1 VRVAARN
8 YTVRVPIFRVSDPEL
23 LPVLLEELT
32 ERHDCLAEA
41 VGSDRVVVSLLG
53 SFHTD
58 AMRMEAELRIRAW
71 QAAQRSRG
79 VHVDVE
85 LEHYH

>member
-1 VRVAARN
+1 V
-8 YTVRVPIFRVSDPEL
+8 L
-23 LPVLLEELT
+23 LADCGLLEELT
-32 ERHDCLAEA
+32 GIDCSPRQSAGPDA
-41 VGSDRVVVSLLG
+41 VSVLG

-71 QAAQRSRG
+71 QAGQRSRG

-85 LEHYH
+85 LELYH

>member
-1 VRVAARN
+1 VRADARN
-8 YTVRVPIFRVSDPEL
+8 YTVGMPVFRVSDPEL

-32 ERHDCLAEA
+32 GRHDCVAEA
-41 VGSDRVVVSLLG
+41 VGPDRVAVSVLG

-71 QAAQRSRG
+71 QAALRSRG

-85 LEHYH
+85 LDHYH